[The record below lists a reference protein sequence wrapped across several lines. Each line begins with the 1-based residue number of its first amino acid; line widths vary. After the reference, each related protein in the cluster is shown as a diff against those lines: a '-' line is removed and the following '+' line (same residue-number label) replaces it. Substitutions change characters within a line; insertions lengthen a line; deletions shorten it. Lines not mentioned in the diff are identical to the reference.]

1 MKTQISSRLNRSTL
15 KKLFILV
22 LLAILFLI
30 SSPFLW
36 RFAVTQYYEQ
46 HMYDNVE
53 SVPDAEV
60 AIVFGAGLTSNGGL
74 SAVLRD
80 RMDVAIALYEAGKVD
95 KLLLSGD
102 NRFVDYDEPG
112 AMRDYALAHGVATD
126 DIQPDFAGRRTYD
139 TCYRAKYIFQV
150 DEAILVT
157 QQFHL
162 PRALL
167 NCDQLGIDVVGIS
180 SDLQSYYAIRWFTL
194 REIPATLQS
203 GWDLLQKEPAAV
215 MGEPIPLAN

>member
-1 MKTQISSRLNRSTL
+1 MTTEIQRRISRSTL

-22 LLAILFLI
+22 SLTILFLM

-46 HMYDNVE
+46 GMYNDVQ
-53 SVPDAEV
+53 SVPGAEV
-60 AIVFGAGLTSNGGL
+60 AIVFGAGLGRNGGL
-74 SAVLRD
+74 SVILRD
-80 RMDVAIALYEAGKVD
+80 RMDVAIALYNAGKVD

-102 NRFVDYDEPG
+102 NRFVDYDEPS
-112 AMRDYALAHGVATD
+112 AMRDYALARGVADD
-126 DIQPDFAGRRTYD
+126 DIQPDYGGRRTYD

-150 DEAILVT
+150 DDAILVT

-167 NCDQLGIDVVGIS
+167 NCDQLGIDVVGVS

-203 GWDLLQKEPAAV
+203 GWDLLQKEPSPV
-215 MGEPIPLAN
+215 MGEPIPLVQ